1 MQESLSVINYLK
13 LPLKRVDLQNMIFC
27 RSGIHMGL
35 MARSFSTGVPTACRL
50 VGGLSLST
58 HKSLMW
64 QLTAWQKARE
74 SVTPKDARTETE
86 QDKSHSWLWTAPW
99 IPPYFPQNHLR
110 WVNYVLQPHWR
121 ERACSRMDAPGE
133 TQWAI
138 LQVTYHLDHRKA
150 LQMPILQGLHSWPE
164 YSVSS

>member
-1 MQESLSVINYLK
+1 MNI
-13 LPLKRVDLQNMIFC
+13 C

-35 MARSFSTGVPTACRL
+35 LARSFSTGVPTACRL

-58 HKSLMW
+58 HKSLMG
-64 QLTAWQKARE
+64 QLTAWQKVRE
-74 SVTPKDARTETE
+74 SATPKDAGTETE

-99 IPPYFPQNHLR
+99 TRPYFPQNHLR
-110 WVNYVLQPHWR
+110 LVNYLLQSHWR

-133 TQWAI
+133 TRWAI
-138 LQVTYHLDHRKA
+138 LQVTYHRDHRKT
-150 LQMPILQGLHSWPE
+150 LQIPILQGWHSWPE

>member
-74 SVTPKDARTETE
+74 SATPKRCQNRNWARQKPQLIMNQSMGT
-86 QDKSHSWLWTAPW
+86 PC
-99 IPPYFPQNHLR
+99 FPQNHLR

-138 LQVTYHLDHRKA
+138 LQVTYRRDHRKA